1 MSDMALLSGTTYK
14 IGVTNSI
21 DRDGSHDV
29 ATTFDHYWFDQC
41 TFQANEFTVPIII
54 GVNEQTASFGSFE
67 TYPHPANELVN
78 VNINLVKGA
87 NVNLSIVNQLGQVK
101 GSENCTLASGSNNV
115 QLNTSALASGVYFVT
130 VS

>member
-1 MSDMALLSGTTYK
+1 MSDMALLSGTTNK

-29 ATTFDHYWFDQC
+29 ATTFEHFSLDQC
-41 TFQANEFTVPIII
+41 TFQANEFTITIII
-54 GVNEQTASFGSFE
+54 GV
-67 TYPHPANELVN
+67 
-78 VNINLVKGA
+78 
-87 NVNLSIVNQLGQVK
+87 NVNLSIVNQLGQVMC
-101 GSENCTLASGSNNV
+101 SENCTLASGSNNV